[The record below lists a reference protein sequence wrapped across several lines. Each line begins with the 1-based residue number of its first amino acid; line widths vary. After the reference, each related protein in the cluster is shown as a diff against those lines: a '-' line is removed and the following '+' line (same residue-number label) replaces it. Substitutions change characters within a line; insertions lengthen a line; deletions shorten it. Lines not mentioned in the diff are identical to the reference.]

1 MNRPNS
7 RGSDSGSGDDVP
19 LTDITSPS
27 PMTRQRP
34 MVTRTRTTST
44 SEKDGTIHIKGCK
57 TIYTAGRPPW
67 YDSSGQMKEALV
79 IGLCG
84 GSASGKTTVAKK
96 IIEDLNV
103 QWVSLLSMDSFYKV
117 LSPVEHEQANRN
129 EYNFDHPDAFDFDL
143 ILKTLQQ
150 LKRGKKVNVPIYN
163 FSTHSREHYSKTV
176 YGANVVIFEG
186 IMAFATKE
194 IIDLMDL
201 KIFVDT
207 DADIR
212 LSRRLKRDISE
223 RNRTLASVLAQ
234 YNKYVKPAFDYYIAP
249 TMTFADIIVPRG
261 GDNKIAIDLIVKHVH
276 RELFTRGCKLRS
288 DLAHRSNLHEPGSP
302 LPRTLYKLDQTNQI
316 KFMHTVI
323 RNRET
328 KRDDFIFYTNRLMRL
343 LIEYA
348 LSLLPFEDV
357 KVKTTAGH
365 EYEGKRHINSKVCGV
380 SILRAGEC
388 LEPALCEVYKDACI
402 GKILIQTNDLT
413 GEPELHYLRL
423 PSDIKNGRVLL
434 MDATLATGAAAI
446 MGIRVLLDHAVEE
459 ENIFLVSILM
469 SEQGVHNVAYT
480 FPKVKII
487 TTAVDPE
494 LNSYWNILPGMGNFG
509 DRYFGTEREI
519 NHYK

>member
-1 MNRPNS
+1 MNRVNS
-7 RGSDSGSGDDVP
+7 RGSDSGSGSDDAP
-19 LTDITSPS
+19 IANITSPS
-27 PMTRQRP
+27 PLCRTRP
-34 MVTRTRTTST
+34 LVSRTRTTST

-96 IIEDLNV
+96 IIEELNV

-117 LSPVEHEQANRN
+117 LSKEEHESANRN
-129 EYNFDHPDAFDFDL
+129 EYNFDHPDSFDFEL

-150 LKRGKKVNVPIYN
+150 LKRGKKVNIPIYN
-163 FSTHSREHYSKTV
+163 FSTHSREYYSKTV

-194 IIDLMDL
+194 ILDLMDL

-212 LSRRLKRDISE
+212 LSRRLRRDISE
-223 RNRTLASVLAQ
+223 RNRSLDSVLAQ

-276 RELFTRGCKLRS
+276 RELYTRGCKLRS
-288 DLAHRSNLHEPGSP
+288 DLGSLRFEPGSP

-323 RNRET
+323 RNRAT

-357 KVKTTAGH
+357 VVNTTTSGH
-365 EYEGKRHINSKVCGV
+365 DYHGKRHINSKVCGV

-402 GKILIQTNDLT
+402 GKILIQTNDST

-469 SEQGVHNVAYT
+469 SEQGVHNVAYA

-509 DRYFGTEREI
+509 DRYFGTDRVI
-519 NHYK
+519 TN